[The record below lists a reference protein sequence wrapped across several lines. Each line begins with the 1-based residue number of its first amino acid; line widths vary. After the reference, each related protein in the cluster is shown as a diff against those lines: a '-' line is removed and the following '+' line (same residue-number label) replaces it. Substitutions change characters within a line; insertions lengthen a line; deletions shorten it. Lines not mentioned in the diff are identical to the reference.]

1 METST
6 RTPGDH
12 LPSIGS
18 NIVLPDFGLVK
29 WHGFSRQVAQFI
41 EVPPASPDYAQC
53 AGTSQASQVVLGIS

>member
-18 NIVLPDFGLVK
+18 NIVLPELGDVK
-29 WHGFSRQVAQFI
+29 LRSFSREVAKLE
-41 EVPPASPDYAQC
+41 EVPPA
-53 AGTSQASQVVLGIS
+53 